1 VALRVNGDEARFD
14 LRPNTLLANALRDE
28 LRLTSVKIACETSQ
42 CGACTVLVD
51 GLATKSCTVL
61 AAACDGAAVTTVEGL
76 AHHGPLHPLQRAFI
90 DHHALQCGFCTPGMI
105 MLALDLLSHDSSP
118 SDAAIRRALTGNVCR
133 CTGYEPIV
141 RAISAAGSA
150 AIQPSE

>member
-1 VALRVNGDEARFD
+1 MTFRVNGADARLD
-14 LRPNTLLANALRDE
+14 LRPNALLANALRDE
-28 LRLTSVKIACETSQ
+28 LRLTSVKLACETSQ

-61 AAACDGAAVTTVEGL
+61 AVACDGADVMTIEGL
-76 AHHGPLHPLQRAFI
+76 ANRGPLHPLQQAFI

-105 MLALDLLSHDSSP
+105 MLALDLLSQDSSP
-118 SDAAIRRALTGNVCR
+118 SDAAIRRALTGNICR

-141 RAISAAGSA
+141 RAISAASA
-150 AIQPSE
+150 ARLQSSE